1 MESQRTSLPVLDLLI
16 LYIILYERRLRGEW
30 RGAGAMRISWRAL
43 GGGRWCAT
51 TSPDRTA
58 PTINLCLTCQE
69 HQHVGIILFCQ
80 GSGFLAGL
88 RYCCGGRGL
97 PESRLS
103 WRDMTAIW
111 SSWSRPDKGKEIKR
125 HFLKFFSSCCGV
137 GSMSLRRLTAPL
149 RRVAEK
155 FPNARRKRDLL
166 LAIYRGQKHQQN
178 IDKAARRVAR
188 RRRWVNLAEVLEEKY
203 WAQKDVRFPSR
214 LPSLSLLARIG
225 QG

>member
-1 MESQRTSLPVLDLLI
+1 
-16 LYIILYERRLRGEW
+16 
-30 RGAGAMRISWRAL
+30 
-43 GGGRWCAT
+43 
-51 TSPDRTA
+51 
-58 PTINLCLTCQE
+58 
-69 HQHVGIILFCQ
+69 
-80 GSGFLAGL
+80 
-88 RYCCGGRGL
+88 
-97 PESRLS
+97 
-103 WRDMTAIW
+103 
-111 SSWSRPDKGKEIKR
+111 
-125 HFLKFFSSCCGV
+125 
-137 GSMSLRRLTAPL
+137 MSLRRLTAPL